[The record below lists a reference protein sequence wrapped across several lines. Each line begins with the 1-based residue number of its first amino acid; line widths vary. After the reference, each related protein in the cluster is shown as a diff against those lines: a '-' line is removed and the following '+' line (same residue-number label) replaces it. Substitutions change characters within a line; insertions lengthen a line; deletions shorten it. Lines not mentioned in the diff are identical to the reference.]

1 MWSTFESNAPAI
13 SACAGFFSFLIWL
26 FFAEIF
32 RRNMS
37 RSRRARIMVN
47 QGWGEQL
54 DSVVLVSNMSH
65 EAIHMHG
72 VVVSMRCQDGQKLRT
87 FLRDT
92 GDAETWRRRKDP
104 ETVLRQG
111 PLSPG
116 EFMNL
121 GTFRVLVD
129 EAMNNLGYPDVDDDF
144 IESLDVASIKVTV
157 VCNYGPSGRF
167 IGAQRRFD
175 VAARDPVKLRPATLE
190 SRSLWGRKAARKLE
204 RWLDAEFVHV
214 KPAESTSS

>member
-1 MWSTFESNAPAI
+1 
-13 SACAGFFSFLIWL
+13 
-26 FFAEIF
+26 
-32 RRNMS
+32 MS

-47 QGWGEQL
+47 QGWGEHL
-54 DSVVLVSNMSH
+54 NSVVLVSNMSH

-72 VVVSMRCQDGQKLRT
+72 VVVSLRRQEGQKLRT

-92 GDAETWRRRKDP
+92 GDADNWRRRKDP

-121 GTFRVLVD
+121 GTFRGLVD
-129 EAMNNLGYPDVDDDF
+129 EAMNNLGYPDVDNGV
-144 IESLDVASIKVTV
+144 IESLDVDSIKVTV
-157 VCNYGPSGRF
+157 ICNYGPNGRF

-175 VAARDPVKLRPATLE
+175 VAARDPVRLRPATVE
-190 SRSLWGRKAARKLE
+190 SRTLWGRKAARKLE

-214 KPAESTSS
+214 KPGTSASG